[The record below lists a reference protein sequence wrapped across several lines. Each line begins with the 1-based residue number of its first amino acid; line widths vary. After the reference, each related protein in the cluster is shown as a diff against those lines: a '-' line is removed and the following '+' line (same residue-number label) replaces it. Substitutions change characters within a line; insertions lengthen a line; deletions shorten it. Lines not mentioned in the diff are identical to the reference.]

1 MNSQLK
7 HQGGLA
13 EAHPQTHMRISLSF
27 IMNIATILLDVF
39 VFQVSENFTQ
49 FMHPIIR
56 LVLFI
61 SCVSFSVYL
70 LKLTQ
75 NTVYGDSQ
83 KLIDTGVYAFTRNP
97 MYLAGLI
104 LNFSFILLSM
114 SLPTLIPF
122 AITFLLYNNMVNFEE
137 RKLEEKLGQEFLE
150 YKKKV
155 KKWIPKIY

>member
-1 MNSQLK
+1 MNSQQK

-13 EAHPQTHMRISLSF
+13 EAHPQTHMRISLSL
-27 IMNIATILLDVF
+27 ILNITTILLDIF
-39 VFQVSENFTQ
+39 VFRVSKNFTE
-49 FMHPIIR
+49 FIHPIIR
-56 LVLFI
+56 LILFI
-61 SCVSFSVYL
+61 SFAGLSIYI

-75 NTVYGDSQ
+75 HTVYNNSQ

-114 SLPTLIPF
+114 SLLALIPF
-122 AITFLLYNNMVNFEE
+122 TITLLLYNNMVNFEE
-137 RKLEEKLGQEFLE
+137 QKLEEKLGQEFLE